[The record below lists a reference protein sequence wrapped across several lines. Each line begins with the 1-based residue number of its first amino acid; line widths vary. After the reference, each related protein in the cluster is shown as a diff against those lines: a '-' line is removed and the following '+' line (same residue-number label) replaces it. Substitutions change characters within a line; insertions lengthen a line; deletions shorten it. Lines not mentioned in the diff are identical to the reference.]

1 LNQQWYLHN
10 TGQCKGSEG
19 EDVKAFEAWK
29 ISQGGSE
36 KIVIAILDDGVD
48 VSHPDLKDNIWINP
62 NQNALDRHG
71 YNFVDHTSDP
81 SPVYFSPP
89 YNDSSH
95 NDIHG
100 TACAGVAAASGNSG
114 GPLGIAYKCKILPV
128 KVFGENGI
136 VADLDFSEAIKY
148 AGNYSDVINCSFYTK
163 VSNVATTAINEV
175 VSSGRKGLG
184 CIIIAASGN
193 SPFYQDSIAYPA
205 LLSSKSFPLIAVGAS
220 TNQGLRADYSH
231 YGPELDL
238 LAPSSGGTLGILTT
252 DVSIPGYGYNNGKN
266 GEPDKEGLYTDKF
279 GGTSASAPLVAGIA
293 ALVLSIK
300 PSLRSAQV
308 RDILSE
314 SCDKIDPQN
323 AKYDDS
329 GFSITHGYGRI
340 NAKKA
345 LDLALLSQE

>member
-1 LNQQWYLHN
+1 M
-10 TGQCKGSEG
+10 
-19 EDVKAFEAWK
+19 
-29 ISQGGSE
+29 
-36 KIVIAILDDGVD
+36 
-48 VSHPDLKDNIWINP
+48 
-62 NQNALDRHG
+62 
-71 YNFVDHTSDP
+71 
-81 SPVYFSPP
+81 
-89 YNDSSH
+89 
-95 NDIHG
+95 
-100 TACAGVAAASGNSG
+100 
-114 GPLGIAYKCKILPV
+114 
-128 KVFGENGI
+128 
-136 VADLDFSEAIKY
+136 
-148 AGNYSDVINCSFYTK
+148 
-163 VSNVATTAINEV
+163 
-175 VSSGRKGLG
+175 
-184 CIIIAASGN
+184 
-193 SPFYQDSIAYPA
+193 
-205 LLSSKSFPLIAVGAS
+205 
-220 TNQGLRADYSH
+220 
-231 YGPELDL
+231 